1 MWASLSLCNNGF
13 PWPPQKSW
21 RLIGVDGKWLYI
33 KEICLRLRGE
43 PGEKVSMKTGLYH
56 PEEFKDNCG
65 FGLIAHMTGEP
76 SHHLLQTAMQAL
88 TCMTHRGGINA
99 DGKTGDGCGLLMQKP
114 DQFLRAVAQ
123 EHFAVELPKQYAV
136 GMVFFNQDP
145 VKAEAARAN
154 MDREILAAGLK
165 LVGWRKVPID
175 TSVLGRLALERLPQ
189 IEQVFIGGE
198 GLSDQEFAIKLFS
211 ARRRSSVAN
220 AHDSDH
226 YICSF
231 SHKTIIYKGLMM
243 PRDLAAF
250 YPDLGDERLQT
261 AICVFHQRFS
271 TNTLPKWPLA
281 QPFRFLAHNGEI
293 NTITGNR
300 NWAMARRT
308 KFANDQIPDLEELG
322 PLVNRVGSDS
332 SSMDNMLELMVT
344 GGIDLFR
351 GVRMLVPPAWQNVE
365 TMDADLR
372 AFYEYNSMHM
382 EPWDGPA
389 GIVMTEGRHAVC
401 LLDRNGLRPARWV
414 TTTNGYITIASEIGV
429 WGYQPEEVLA
439 KGRVGPGQIL
449 AVDTETG
456 QILDTDAI
464 DNRLKSRHPYKRW
477 LRQHATRIQA
487 TLTDDQGAA
496 SYDADQLKQYMKM
509 FQVTFEER
517 DQVLRPLGEQGQE
530 AVGSMGD
537 DTPMAVL
544 SQRVRSPYDFFR
556 QQFAQVTNPP
566 IDPLREAIVMSLEIC
581 LGAERNIFQES
592 PEHASRVILSSPV
605 ISPAKWR
612 SLMNLEREG
621 FDRQLIDLNYEQGVG
636 LEAAIRNI
644 ADQAEEAVRAG
655 KTQLV
660 LSDRYIAPGKLP
672 VHASLAVG
680 AVHHRLTE
688 QGLRCDSNILVETA
702 TARDPHHFAVLLGF
716 GASAVY
722 PYLAYEVL
730 ADLIRTGEVLGDL
743 DEVFKYYR
751 KGISKGLLKILS
763 KMGISTIASYR
774 GAQLFEAIGLA
785 EEVVGLSFKG
795 VSSRIKGARF
805 VDLESDQ
812 KLLAAEAWSARK
824 PIQQGGLLKFVHGGE
839 YHAYN
844 PDVVNTL
851 QAAVQQ
857 GDYAKFK
864 EYTTLV
870 DQRPVSMIRD
880 LLKVKVADQPLA
892 LEQIEPL
899 EAILKRFDSAGISL
913 GALSPEAHEALA
925 EAMNR
930 LGARS
935 NSGEGGEDPS
945 RYGTIKSSKIKQV
958 ATGRFGVT
966 PEYLVNAEVLQIK
979 VAQGAKPGEGGQ
991 LPGGKVNGLIAKLR
1005 YAVPGVTL
1013 ISPPPHHDIYSIE
1026 DLAQLI
1032 YDLKQVN
1039 PQALVS
1045 VKLVAEAG
1053 VGTIA
1058 AGVAKAYADLITIS
1072 GYDGGTGASPLTSI
1086 KYAGAPWELGLAETH
1101 QTLRGNDLRG
1111 KVRVQ
1116 TDGGLKTG
1124 LDVIKAAI
1132 LGAESFG
1139 FGTAPMIAL
1148 GCKYLRI
1155 CHLNNCATGVATQN
1169 DKLRKDHYI
1178 GTVDMVINFFTFVAE
1193 ETREWLAKL
1202 GVRSLGELIG
1212 RTDLLEMLPGDTERQ
1227 QYLDLSPLLGSSH
1240 IPADKPQ
1247 FCEVDKNPP
1256 FDKGELAEKMVD
1268 MALPAIRDQAGGE
1281 FNLDICNCDRSIGA
1295 RISGEIA
1302 KLYGNQGM
1310 AANPITFRFKG
1321 TAGQSFGVWNAGG
1334 LNLHLQGDANDYV
1347 GKGMTGGKVTI
1358 VPPAGSPFETQHS
1371 AIVGNTCLYG
1381 ATGGKLFAAGTAG
1394 ERFAVRNSGAH
1405 AVVEGTGDHCCEY
1418 MTGGFVCVLGK
1429 TGYNFGSGMT
1439 GGFAYVLDMDNSF
1452 VDKLNHELVEIQRIS
1467 GEAMEAYRSHLARVL
1482 GEYVEETGSEWGR
1495 ELSENLDDYV
1505 RRFWLVKPKAANL
1518 KQLLSSTRANPQ

>member
-1 MWASLSLCNNGF
+1 
-13 PWPPQKSW
+13 
-21 RLIGVDGKWLYI
+21 
-33 KEICLRLRGE
+33 
-43 PGEKVSMKTGLYH
+43 MKTGLYH

-65 FGLIAHMTGEP
+65 FGLIAHMTGVP

-154 MDREILAAGLK
+154 MDREIVAAGLK

-220 AHDSDH
+220 AHDADH

-300 NWAMARRT
+300 NWAVARRT

-487 TLTDDQGAA
+487 TLTDDQGVA

-621 FDRQLIDLNYEQGVG
+621 FDRQLIDLNYEQSVG

-644 ADQAEEAVRAG
+644 ADQAEEAVRGG

-688 QGLRCDSNILVETA
+688 KGLRCDSNILVETA

-805 VDLESDQ
+805 EDLENDQ

-1212 RTDLLEMLPGDTERQ
+1212 RTDLLDVLPGDTERQ

-1256 FDKGELAEKMVD
+1256 FDLGELAEKMVD
-1268 MALPAIRDQAGGE
+1268 MAMPAIRDQAGGE
-1281 FNLDICNCDRSIGA
+1281 FSLDICNCDRSIGA
-1295 RISGEIA
+1295 RVSGEIA
-1302 KLYGNQGM
+1302 RLHGNQGM
-1310 AANPITFRFKG
+1310 AAAPITFRFKG

-1334 LNLHLQGDANDYV
+1334 LNLHLEGDANDYV

-1482 GEYVEETGSEWGR
+1482 AEYVDETGSEWGR